1 MRGARLLERALPWSL
16 LPSSVLEKARFSRRL
31 GSGQGS
37 MMSWIFALLGL
48 AMAAAGGGAMAIGW
62 PLVPLERGWTLVIAG
77 SALASGGL
85 ICVAL
90 AAVMGETRRTRRAI
104 ERVLEE
110 LAWSR
115 PIERLS
121 ATTLP
126 PDHEIVTPHPAEPG
140 YAHAEATSPRFDKL
154 EPQIPAMPAMP
165 AAAPLA
171 VAEPPSAPERQEPR
185 LVPRTAETAVPSV
198 SMQGEIPRGVPTSHR
213 GPAADEPRE
222 AEKAPAELQPARSF
236 SVGDTS
242 FVVFTDG
249 TIEARTPK
257 GARRFDSMEEVRSYL
272 EESAAS

>member
-1 MRGARLLERALPWSL
+1 
-16 LPSSVLEKARFSRRL
+16 
-31 GSGQGS
+31 

-48 AMAAAGGGAMAIGW
+48 AITAAGGGAMAIGW

-85 ICVAL
+85 ICIAL

-104 ERVLEE
+104 ERALEE

-115 PIERLS
+115 PIERMS
-121 ATTLP
+121 TTTLP
-126 PDHEIVTPHPAEPG
+126 PEHEMPAPHPAEPA
-140 YAHAEATSPRFDKL
+140 YAPAASTSPRLDKL
-154 EPQIPAMPAMP
+154 EPRTPAMPVMP

-171 VAEPPSAPERQEPR
+171 VPEPSSAFEHNEPR
-185 LVPRTAETAVPSV
+185 LMARSGSAQDE
-198 SMQGEIPRGVPTSHR
+198 MPRGAPSNHR
-213 GPAADEPRE
+213 DRADDQPHE